1 MAEEVVMTL
10 LIARL
15 TLGGTLVASHGRAPA
30 VGTTQR
36 LTRSFLLREVANTY
50 R

>member
-1 MAEEVVMTL
+1 MAEKVVMRL
-10 LIARL
+10 VILRL
-15 TLGGTLVASHGRAPA
+15 TLVGTLVASHGRAPA

-36 LTRSFLLREVANTY
+36 LTRSFLHRDVADTY